1 MLFVIFFFI
10 VQRCQYK
17 ICMCSGIY
25 RKCIRIIG
33 RFVLIGDLTILLSIE
48 ILSVWRSYFQ
58 FFFISIWWTTASMI
72 LMWWWIINEDTYI
85 GRLYSFIK
93 RLIYDRRRHMAKLE
107 TFYCNH
113 DPKLQTQQ
121 QVNISFSALLSA
133 FLGQIRWFVF
143 SREKINSALFHIG
156 VKHSQSWGRI
166 TIWLEKKR

>member
-1 MLFVIFFFI
+1 MLFFFI

-72 LMWWWIINEDTYI
+72 LMWRWIINEHTYI

-143 SREKINSALFHIG
+143 SREKINSAYFIYKLSI
-156 VKHSQSWGRI
+156 VKAEEGSP
-166 TIWLEKKR
+166 KKDKQHDQL

>member
-1 MLFVIFFFI
+1 MHSNY
-10 VQRCQYK
+10 RE
-17 ICMCSGIY
+17 ICFNRRLNNLIIY
-25 RKCIRIIG
+25 RNIIRLAL
-33 RFVLIGDLTILLSIE
+33 VLSI
-48 ILSVWRSYFQ
+48 
-58 FFFISIWWTTASMI
+58 FFISIWWTTASMI
-72 LMWWWIINEDTYI
+72 LMWRWIINEDTYI

-166 TIWLEKKR
+166 TIWLEKKISSMINCNGHVDSLHEQICWA